1 MHLVDLFNG
10 NSSRNQTII
19 SRRRMRCLME
29 ALESRQLLSAMVN
42 TDLADYAPGSTAL
55 FTATTDGGTTNNFLA
70 GETIQFHVT
79 RTDGTPIVSP
89 AIQTFNATD
98 GKGDFIPYQDTK
110 GMWWFP
116 DTDGQVNG
124 VVQANWE
131 VDPQFLNAAL
141 GLTARGLT
149 SGVTATTN
157 FTDKAGGTLVAYP
170 TTVLT
175 SSTQILSL
183 IYTGGGGSNTGDN
196 ANNAR
201 SIVIT
206 VPAGWTA
213 SPSGLQISTTEG
225 TKWTVSLAGNTITAQ
240 AVNATADQLHNNQA
254 VIIDLTATA
263 TSSASNL
270 NWTAHAY
277 TDINHSL
284 GDSGGKNDPI
294 AVVSSST
301 TNHSASVSP
310 TSVNTGISSTFTLTL
325 TNTSSSATNAQTAAI
340 ILPSGFTF
348 GSFTSATTSYN
359 GSGANGAAW
368 TGSYAKGTLSLTNSG
383 TASELRPNG
392 VLTVKFTATATT
404 PGTDTWVTEMA
415 RGATI
420 FVASAQPTSTI
431 TTLTSLTTSA
441 VMGTYGGNVNLSAT
455 LNAGS
460 SRLAGHTVNFAFN
473 GAAVGSALTNA
484 SGVATLSGVSLAGI
498 NAGSY
503 ATGLSASFTGDST
516 YVGSSNSA
524 NLTVN
529 KASLTVTAN
538 SLSKPFGQVN
548 PTLTGTIIGVV
559 GLDGITASY
568 STPATQSDY
577 PGIYAIA
584 ATTADPKG
592 KQGNYNITIN
602 SGTLTITKTDCL
614 TTVTTSSNP
623 ITACKSVTFSATVSS
638 ASVTPTGK
646 VQFLIDGVNAGSAIT
661 LAADG
666 TATYTTR
673 MVVTGTHTI
682 SALYSGDSNYNPGSG
697 SLSQNVILN
706 QTTSVT
712 FDNGIF
718 TLVGQLDTSK
728 DSRRVFGLTGDIA
741 ISGDWNGDGSTE
753 MGVFR
758 AGTFILDNGN
768 GSVDSGDFSFN
779 FGSTGDKPVTGD
791 WNGDGITEV
800 GVFRNGTFYL
810 DSNGSHNWNTGDA
823 TFVYGTTGD
832 QPVAA
837 DWNKDGTTDIGVF
850 RNGTFYLDSD
860 GNHAWTA
867 SDSTFV
873 FGSTGDQPV
882 VGDWNGDST
891 AKVGVYR
898 SGTFYL
904 DQDGSKSWNTGDV
917 KFSYG
922 AGQAVISK
930 NSSSA
935 TSKIGVYS
943 DNTFYI
949 DGNANHVWDGDQS
962 SFKFGTAGDLAVAGD
977 WNGDGKKEVGVFRS
991 GLFYLDLNGS
1001 KSWDSSDIFF
1011 SFGLAGDKPVTGD
1024 WNGDGI
1030 DEVGI
1035 FRNGVFYLDLNG
1047 SRSWN
1052 AGDTTFTFGTTGDQP
1067 VAGDWNGDGKS
1078 EVGVQRSGKFFL
1090 DQNGSRSWDA
1100 SDVSFTFGCSSC
1112 TPLSGDWNGDGKSEV
1127 AVFYNGTFYRDTDGS
1142 KVWDYPDDCLTVS
1155 NTSLQALLGTWV

>member
-623 ITACKSVTFSATVSS
+623 ITAGKSVTFSATVSS

-800 GVFRNGTFYL
+800 GVFR
-810 DSNGSHNWNTGDA
+810 
-823 TFVYGTTGD
+823 
-832 QPVAA
+832 
-837 DWNKDGTTDIGVF
+837 I
-850 RNGTFYLDSD
+850 
-860 GNHAWTA
+860 
-867 SDSTFV
+867 
-873 FGSTGDQPV
+873 
-882 VGDWNGDST
+882 
-891 AKVGVYR
+891 
-898 SGTFYL
+898 GTFYL